1 MRYLRRSEAGTGE
14 DVGGPQETPRAVASV
29 GPFDAHRKVTTDQ
42 PPPLSQCRWPRL
54 ELGIVATVFAFGI
67 VLWCLSGEPVMIA
80 LRWFAE
86 RVGITLK
93 AVLWILAG
101 AASGIGW
108 ALFLFWPK
116 IEAGYSTFCAFYA
129 AACL

>member
-1 MRYLRRSEAGTGE
+1 M
-14 DVGGPQETPRAVASV
+14 P
-29 GPFDAHRKVTTDQ
+29 
-42 PPPLSQCRWPRL
+42 WPRL
-54 ELGIVATVFAFGI
+54 EWGIVATVFAFGI

>member
-1 MRYLRRSEAGTGE
+1 MRFRQRCSFMRYFQRSIQGTAKP
-14 DVGGPQETPRAVASV
+14 VRGPQEAPRAAVIS
-29 GPFDAHRKVTTDQ
+29 DQ

-54 ELGIVATVFAFGI
+54 EWGIVATVFALGI
-67 VLWCLSGEPVMIA
+67 VLWCLSGEPIMIA

>member
-1 MRYLRRSEAGTGE
+1 MRYLRPSIQKTGE
-14 DVGGPQETPRAVASV
+14 DVRGPQEYRATVAV
-29 GPFDAHRKVTTDQ
+29 VADQ

>member
-14 DVGGPQETPRAVASV
+14 DVGGPQETPRFERTRGAVVS
-29 GPFDAHRKVTTDQ
+29 DQ
-42 PPPLSQCRWPRL
+42 PPPMSEARWRWL
-54 ELGIVATVFAFGI
+54 DTGIIVSAFAI
-67 VLWCLSGEPVMIA
+67 QIMLWCLSGEPVMIA

-93 AVLWILAG
+93 AALWILAG